1 VRSTRDNPVV
11 GTKSGKHATV
21 KDGDLKTPMPL
32 NTFLMQLGLELE
44 LPARPAEAPAVAEE
58 ATAGGEIRS
67 RLWIPL
73 VAVAVISV
81 FGLARLAP
89 PPPVTLPP
97 EILGT
102 WTTSARGYAGSRL
115 ILGSNTVQLMR
126 DTGAISPSLRV
137 RRAVVRR
144 TQDSLAVVLLHDAD
158 GGTAELTLAWASGL
172 RESLT
177 LKNPVG
183 VTWHRLA
190 DSVRP

>member
-11 GTKSGKHATV
+11 GTTSAKHASV
-21 KDGDLKTPMPL
+21 KDGDLATPMPL
-32 NTFLMQLGLELE
+32 STFLIQLGLELE
-44 LPARPAEAPAVAEE
+44 LPARPAEPPAVAEE
-58 ATAGGEIRS
+58 VTAGGEIRS

-73 VAVAVISV
+73 VAIAVVSAFV
-81 FGLARLAP
+81 LARLAP

-115 ILGSNTVQLMR
+115 ILSYNSVQLMKGTR
-126 DTGAISPSLRV
+126 AISPPQRV

-144 TQDSLAVVLLHDAD
+144 TQDSLAVGLQHDAD
-158 GGTAELTLAWASGL
+158 GGTAELTLSWASGL

-190 DSVRP
+190 DSVPP